1 MNTWKNEEEI
11 NACLTACGCTQEDIQ
26 QYLVVVKHGTKADQL
41 CWLKRQRR
49 IMMEQLH
56 EMQSHVDWMDYLI
69 RNLES

>member
-11 NACLTACGCTQEDIQ
+11 NACLTACGCT

-56 EMQSHVDWMDYLI
+56 EMQSHVDCMDYLI

>member
-41 CWLKRQRR
+41 CR

-56 EMQSHVDWMDYLI
+56 EMQSHVDCMDYLI